1 MIRAVGMWAAGC
13 SIKGSAISKLACGGV
28 GIIVA
33 PRLNGGLCACASHAF
48 SNTGFWG
55 MIKTWLFQAGKLQ
68 TGGIELVDHW
78 QQDPAAM
85 LWIDLSENENRKRPP
100 YSNPTLVCT
109 L

>member
-1 MIRAVGMWAAGC
+1 MIE
-13 SIKGSAISKLACGGV
+13 
-28 GIIVA
+28 
-33 PRLNGGLCACASHAF
+33 
-48 SNTGFWG
+48 
-55 MIKTWLFQAGKLQ
+55 TWLFQAGKLQ

-100 YSNPTLVCT
+100 YSNPTSVCT